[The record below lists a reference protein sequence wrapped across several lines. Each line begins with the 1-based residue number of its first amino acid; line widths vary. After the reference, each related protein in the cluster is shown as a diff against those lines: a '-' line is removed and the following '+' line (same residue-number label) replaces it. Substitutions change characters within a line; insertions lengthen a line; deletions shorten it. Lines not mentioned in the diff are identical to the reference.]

1 MRRLESPRFLLTL
14 MLVALIALLA
24 LTVAA
29 VLNASEER
37 AQKAPVDIQK
47 EGLSRSS
54 APVFLLGSFLVVASL
69 FVMTGFRYQR
79 VLSAESKG
87 KEGLFRATFEQAA
100 AGIAIVSTEGRFLH
114 TNNRFCEIVG
124 YTPDEMLAL
133 TFQDITHPDDLGV
146 DLEHVNRLLNG
157 EITVYS
163 LERRYRHQR
172 GHIVWVNLTVSLLR
186 DEQGAPR
193 LFVAV
198 VVDVTEKK
206 KLQEERDRVLVLSQ
220 DLICIAGT
228 DGYLKYLNPAWE
240 ANLGYTREELLA
252 RPFVEF
258 VHKEDHAKTLAE
270 IEKLAAGQLTLDFNN
285 RYIQKDGTVRH
296 IRWVA
301 TPLPEENLL
310 YCIGRDVTLR
320 EAAEEGL
327 RKSEQRF
334 RSLMEQSPMG
344 IEILTPDGQIS
355 EVNAAWLR
363 LWDVSEEEA
372 AQVLSEYNFITD
384 GQSEKL
390 GIAPLVK
397 KAFAG
402 EAVVLPPVLY
412 DAGEMLHDIGLE
424 HIKATTPWVQCHLYP
439 VKNADGEVIFV
450 VNTYID
456 ITERKEMETEL
467 AKSEAHLL
475 RAQEVAKAGSWELD
489 ILKGELYWSAE
500 VYRIFG
506 VPQEEPSSYE
516 TFLEM
521 VVPEEREYVNRC
533 WRDAMHGEPYD
544 LEHRIIVD
552 GQVRW
557 LWEQAEVDFD
567 EDGRALRGVGI
578 VQDITERK
586 RAEEQLREHQERLR
600 ALAVE
605 LTLTEERERQRIATE
620 LHDGAA
626 QSLALARIRLA
637 GVHEMIEGTAARRE
651 VDEASQT
658 VRESLEQIRSTLLDL
673 SSPSL
678 REIGFTDALS
688 QWLEEVVEKKHRL
701 LTDFVDECGD
711 PPMSE
716 DLRVILFR
724 NTRELLSNVM
734 KHAEATRV
742 TVRMSRSGQKLRISV
757 EDDGVGFDPATAPNG
772 EWAFGHFSV
781 RERMSDLGGSLEVV
795 SAPGQGC
802 IATLVAPLQDVG
814 RDERG
819 RE

>member
-14 MLVALIALLA
+14 MLVALISLLA

-29 VLNASEER
+29 VLNISEER
-37 AQKAPVDIQK
+37 IQEALADIQM

-69 FVMTGFRYQR
+69 FVMTGFRHHR
-79 VLSAESKG
+79 VLSAESKE

-100 AGIAIVSTEGRFLH
+100 VGIAHVSTEGVFLH
-114 TNNRFCEIVG
+114 TNKRFCEVAG
-124 YTPDEMLAL
+124 YTRDEMLAL

-146 DLEHVNRLLNG
+146 DLEHVKRLLSG
-157 EITVYS
+157 ETTVYS
-163 LERRYRHQR
+163 LEKRYRHQR
-172 GHIVWVNLTVSLLR
+172 GHIVWVNVSVSLLR
-186 DEQGAPR
+186 DEQGEPK
-193 LFVAV
+193 LFVSV
-198 VVDVTEKK
+198 VEDITEKK
-206 KLQEERDRVLVLSQ
+206 KLQEERDRVLELSQ

-228 DGYLKYLNPAWE
+228 DGYLKYVNPPWE
-240 ANLGYTREELLA
+240 TNLGYTREELLA
-252 RPFVEF
+252 RPFVDF
-258 VHKEDHAKTLAE
+258 VHKEDHARTLAE
-270 IEKLAAGQLTLDFNN
+270 IEKLAAGQLTLDFDN
-285 RYIQKDGTVRH
+285 RYIHKDGTVRH

-310 YCIGRDVTLR
+310 YCTGRNVTR
-320 EAAEEGL
+320 HVAAEERL

-334 RSLMEQSPMG
+334 RSLMEQSPIA

-363 LWDVSEEEA
+363 LWDLSEEEA
-372 AQVLSEYNFITD
+372 AQVMSEYNFITD
-384 GQSEKL
+384 VQSEKL

-412 DAGEMLHDIGLE
+412 DGSETMKEIGLE
-424 HIKATTPWVQCHLYP
+424 HIEGNAPWVQCHLYP

-450 VNTYID
+450 VNTYMN

-489 ILKGELYWSAE
+489 VLKGELYWSAE

-506 VPQEEPSSYE
+506 VPQGEPSSYE
-516 TFLEM
+516 TFLEK

-533 WRDAMHGEPYD
+533 WRAALHGEPYD

-557 LWEQAEVDFD
+557 LREQAEVDFD
-567 EDGRALRGVGI
+567 EDGRALLGVGI

-586 RAEEQLREHQERLR
+586 NAEGQLRLHRERQR
-600 ALAVE
+600 ALAAE

-637 GVHEMIEGTAARRE
+637 GVHEMIEGTAAKRE
-651 VDEASQT
+651 LDEASQT

-678 REIGFTDALS
+678 REIGLTDALS

-711 PPMSE
+711 TPMSE

-724 NTRELLSNVM
+724 NTRELLNNVM
-734 KHAEATRV
+734 KHAGAKRV
-742 TVRMSRSGQKLRISV
+742 TVRISRSGQTLRISV
-757 EDDGVGFDPATAPNG
+757 EDDGVGFNPAAAPNG
-772 EWAFGHFSV
+772 ERGFGHFSV
-781 RERMSDLGGSLEVV
+781 RERMGDLGGSLEVV
-795 SAPGQGC
+795 SAPGHGC

-819 RE
+819 RG